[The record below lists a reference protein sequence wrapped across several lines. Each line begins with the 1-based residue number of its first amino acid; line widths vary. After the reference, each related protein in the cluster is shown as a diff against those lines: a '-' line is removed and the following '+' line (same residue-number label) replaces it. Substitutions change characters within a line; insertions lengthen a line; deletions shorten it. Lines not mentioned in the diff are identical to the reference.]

1 MSFIVELSPTAEVDI
16 KRLFDLLIER
26 CETGEDLERAQ
37 AALDA
42 RHFSSYIKT

>member
-26 CETGEDLERAQ
+26 CVTGEDLERAQ